1 MAVKVNRGGKYTKTA
16 KGATSQENKKKS
28 KPDETIDLTMSSVV
42 QNNKVYYVLK
52 YADTGQIVKSA
63 PKWRNSES
71 PRKWARK
78 HNFNLITSND
88 K

>member
-1 MAVKVNRGGKYTKTA
+1 MAVKVNRGGKYTKTTTRA
-16 KGATSQENKKKS
+16 ISQENKKKL

-78 HNFNLITSND
+78 HNFNLITSSD

>member
-1 MAVKVNRGGKYTKTA
+1 MAVKVNRGGKYTKRA
-16 KGATSQENKKKS
+16 VAQETKKKL
-28 KPDETIDLTMSSVV
+28 KPDETVDLTMSTVV
-42 QNNKVYYVLK
+42 QNNKVYYILK
-52 YADTGQIVKSA
+52 YADTGQTVKSA

-78 HNFNLITSND
+78 HNFNLITSSD

>member
-1 MAVKVNRGGKYTKTA
+1 MAVKVNRGGKYTKA
-16 KGATSQENKKKS
+16 IKRATSQETKKKL

-78 HNFNLITSND
+78 HNFNLITSSD